1 MAEPSAL
8 LSYLFVMSITPG
20 PNNLML
26 TASGVNFGVRRS
38 LPHML
43 GICFG
48 NALQLLSAAALMASI
63 AAWIGE
69 LRWMMAA
76 LGCTYLLWLAY
87 KIGQAGAPERRE
99 LARPMGFWG
108 AALFQAVNP
117 KAWVMVLNTAILFMP
132 REGQTM
138 AALGL
143 AIVSAG
149 VALPCVAAWA
159 WGGERL
165 RTLLQHPAALRAFN
179 LTMAATLAATAIW
192 LLVDEYHIR
201 FGAA

>member
-1 MAEPSAL
+1 MAEPSTL

-48 NALQLLSAAALMASI
+48 NAMQVLLAAALLATIS
-63 AAWIGE
+63 AWIGE
-69 LRWMMAA
+69 LRWAMAIV
-76 LGCTYLLWLAY
+76 GCSYLLWLAY

-99 LARPMGFWG
+99 LAQPLNFWG
-108 AALFQAVNP
+108 AALFQTVNP
-117 KAWVMVLNTAILFMP
+117 KAWVMVINTAILFMP
-132 REGQTM
+132 RDGRFT
-138 AALGL
+138 AAIGI
-143 AIVSAG
+143 AAVSAA
-149 VALPCVAAWA
+149 VALPCVAVWA

-165 RTLLQHPAALRAFN
+165 RLLLQRPAALHAFN
-179 LTMAATLAATAIW
+179 LTMALLLAATAAW

-201 FGAA
+201 FAAD

>member
-1 MAEPSAL
+1 MAEQSTL
-8 LSYLFVMSITPG
+8 LSYLLVMSITPG

-48 NALQLLSAAALMASI
+48 NAVQVLLAAALLATIS
-63 AAWIGE
+63 AWIGE
-69 LRWMMAA
+69 LRWAMA
-76 LGCTYLLWLAY
+76 LVGCSYLLWLAH

-99 LARPMGFWG
+99 LAQPLNFWG

-117 KAWVMVLNTAILFMP
+117 KAWVMVINTAILFMP
-132 REGQTM
+132 RDGQF
-138 AALGL
+138 AAAAGI
-143 AIVSAG
+143 AAVSAA
-149 VALPCVAAWA
+149 VALPCVAVWA

-165 RTLLQHPAALRAFN
+165 RTLLQRPAALYTFN
-179 LTMAATLAATAIW
+179 LAMALLLGATAVW

-201 FGAA
+201 FRSS